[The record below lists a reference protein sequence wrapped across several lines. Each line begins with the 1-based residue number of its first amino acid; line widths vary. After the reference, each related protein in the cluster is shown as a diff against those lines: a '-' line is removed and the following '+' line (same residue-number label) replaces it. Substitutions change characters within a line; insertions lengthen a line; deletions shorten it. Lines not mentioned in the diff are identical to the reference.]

1 MSTALPGLRAPSS
14 RPIPDST
21 RNAMSPALQNPL
33 ALAGRILLGVFFV
46 MSGFEKI
53 TGFSG
58 TVGYINSAG
67 LPLANVVAV
76 LTILVELGGGL
87 MIIFGFGARWA
98 GLALA
103 GFSLVAA
110 LLFHAYW
117 NAPQAEYF
125 GQYLNFWKN
134 VTIAG
139 GMLMLAAQG
148 PGAFSIDAR
157 RAA

>member
-1 MSTALPGLRAPSS
+1 MPL
-14 RPIPDST
+14 
-21 RNAMSPALQNPL
+21 ALQNPI
-33 ALAGRILLGVFFV
+33 ALVGRILLGVFFV
-46 MSGFEKI
+46 MSGFEKV

-58 TVGYINSAG
+58 TVGYIQAAG
-67 LPLANVVAV
+67 VPLATVVAA

-87 MIIFGFGARWA
+87 MIIFGIGARWA

-117 NAPQAEYF
+117 SSPPEQYYA
-125 GQYLNFWKN
+125 QYLNFWKN

-139 GMLMLAAQG
+139 GMLMLAAFG
-148 PGAFSIDAR
+148 PGALSIEGR
-157 RAA
+157 RSA

>member
-1 MSTALPGLRAPSS
+1 MPL
-14 RPIPDST
+14 
-21 RNAMSPALQNPL
+21 ALQNPI
-33 ALAGRILLGVFFV
+33 ALIGRILLGLFFV
-46 MSGFEKI
+46 MSGWEKI
-53 TGFSG
+53 NGFSG
-58 TVGYINSAG
+58 TVGYIAGAG
-67 LPLANVVAV
+67 LPMASVVAV

-87 MIIFGFGARWA
+87 MIILGIGSRWA

-117 NAPQAEYF
+117 SSPPDQHY

-139 GMLMLAAQG
+139 GMLMLAAFG
-148 PGAFSIDAR
+148 PGTLSIEGR

>member
-1 MSTALPGLRAPSS
+1 MSF
-14 RPIPDST
+14 
-21 RNAMSPALQNPL
+21 PALQNPI
-33 ALAGRILLGVFFV
+33 ALVGRILLGVFFV

-58 TVGYINSAG
+58 TVGYIAAAG

-87 MIIFGFGARWA
+87 MIIFGLGARWA

-103 GFSLVAA
+103 GFSLAAA

-117 NAPQAEYF
+117 CVPADQVM
-125 GQYLNFWKN
+125 GQQINFWKN
-134 VTIAG
+134 ISIAG
-139 GMLMLAAQG
+139 GFLLLAAF
-148 PGAFSIDAR
+148 GAGGISVDAK
-157 RAA
+157 RAS

>member
-1 MSTALPGLRAPSS
+1 MSY
-14 RPIPDST
+14 
-21 RNAMSPALQNPL
+21 ALQNPT
-33 ALAGRILLGVFFV
+33 ALVGRILLGLFFV

-58 TVGYINSAG
+58 TVGYIAAAG
-67 LPLANVVAV
+67 LPMASVVAV

-87 MIIFGFGARWA
+87 MIVIGLGARWA
-98 GLALA
+98 GYALA
-103 GFSLVAA
+103 GFSLLAA

-117 NAPQAEYF
+117 NVPAAQHM

-139 GMLMLAAQG
+139 GMLVLAAFG
-148 PGAFSIDAR
+148 PGALSIEGR
-157 RAA
+157 RNA

>member
-1 MSTALPGLRAPSS
+1 MSF
-14 RPIPDST
+14 
-21 RNAMSPALQNPL
+21 PALQNPI
-33 ALAGRILLGVFFV
+33 ALVGRILLGVFFV

-58 TVGYINSAG
+58 TVGYIAAAG
-67 LPLANVVAV
+67 LPMASVVAA

-87 MIIFGFGARWA
+87 MIIFGLGARWA

-103 GFSLVAA
+103 GFSLAAA

-117 NAPQAEYF
+117 SSPAEQHYAQF
-125 GQYLNFWKN
+125 LNFWKN

-139 GMLMLAAQG
+139 GMLMLAAFG
-148 PGAFSIDAR
+148 PGALSVDAR
-157 RAA
+157 RGAA